1 MKLLIGGSK
10 SKLFHLKEFGNSLEK
25 YGVNYKLVED
35 VKFCDGF
42 PSRNVENWFQSNKK
56 FNSLIDDFKPDAIFV
71 DRTRHFAKATV
82 ETKLPLFVLMR
93 GHYWE
98 ETKWAKETLYK
109 YPPKSFA
116 IDQWDKM
123 AKKCFEGATSI
134 LGITKFLEGVIK
146 KHYPNKTTDV
156 LYQGINP
163 DNWFSTSGMKLKHP
177 CVGLLQDANIW
188 GKTRE
193 MLTLTKV
200 LEAMPDVN
208 FYWVGDGQYREKV
221 LPSLNKF
228 ENFTWLGSLNY
239 PEKIRDYL
247 TELDVYG
254 LVSGSDQAPLSL
266 LEAQLMEK
274 PVVATNIWGIPE
286 LLSNNNTGFLVG
298 MGAHDEWIT
307 KLQLLVD
314 DEKTAKQMGILG
326 RNFVKEKFSWDVIA
340 KKFASIL
347 DSSV

>member
-25 YGVNYKLVED
+25 HGVNYKLVED

-71 DRTRHFAKATV
+71 DRTRHFGKAAV

-146 KHYPNKTTDV
+146 KHYPNK
-156 LYQGINP
+156 LL
-163 DNWFSTSGMKLKHP
+163 FSGGVNAKSRSSIFFASGFDIICTSESEIT
-177 CVGLLQDANIW
+177 LQ
-188 GKTRE
+188 
-193 MLTLTKV
+193 
-200 LEAMPDVN
+200 
-208 FYWVGDGQYREKV
+208 Q
-221 LPSLNKF
+221 
-228 ENFTWLGSLNY
+228 
-239 PEKIRDYL
+239 
-247 TELDVYG
+247 
-254 LVSGSDQAPLSL
+254 
-266 LEAQLMEK
+266 
-274 PVVATNIWGIPE
+274 
-286 LLSNNNTGFLVG
+286 
-298 MGAHDEWIT
+298 
-307 KLQLLVD
+307 
-314 DEKTAKQMGILG
+314 
-326 RNFVKEKFSWDVIA
+326 IA
-340 KKFASIL
+340 KIL
-347 DSSV
+347 QKGSRDFTSVGKIYLKNKLGKIIDNSHFGNIIQDYK